1 MANKKNDYN
10 AIEKDENTFQKYLKS
25 FVIATLRRS
34 TFRWPFKNIAKTR
47 QRIERGFY
55 TCEECKQSFG
65 NKDIELDHKNPVIDV
80 KNGWTNWD
88 DFINRLF
95 VKSHEFQVLCE
106 GCHSIKTSIENVQRV
121 SNGQK
126 AIKRRKKK
134 K

>member
-1 MANKKNDYN
+1 MSRKNDYN
-10 AIEKDENTFQKYLKS
+10 AIEQNDEAFKKYVKS
-25 FVIATLRRS
+25 FVVATLRRA
-34 TFRWPFKNIAKTR
+34 TYRWPFKNMAKGR

-65 NKDIELDHKNPVIDV
+65 NKDVELDHKEPVIDV

-95 VKSHEFQVLCE
+95 VKSTQFQVLCE
-106 GCHSIKTSIENVQRV
+106 GCHEIKTSVENQLRKTY
-121 SNGQK
+121 GQK
-126 AIKRRKKK
+126 EIKRRKKK